1 MGHFA
6 YLMLSVF
13 FFFTEKEHNFKKKTI
28 SHYFTR
34 NNLNCL
40 NWHMY
45 FVVYR
50 LYCLK
55 TSDRLAGAL
64 LLCCRVALWQHLLK
78 MTVVVPLSIFLRFK
92 AELFFN
98 SFRAVTLLRDKLYF
112 GLVTVTSSSGAF
124 DTFQVALIGNT
135 SLNRWRELLPNFT
148 FVCYGCW
155 DKFETLW

>member
-1 MGHFA
+1 M
-6 YLMLSVF
+6 
-13 FFFTEKEHNFKKKTI
+13 
-28 SHYFTR
+28 
-34 NNLNCL
+34 
-40 NWHMY
+40 
-45 FVVYR
+45 VYR

-64 LLCCRVALWQHLLK
+64 LLCCRVALWPPFFFFVLLK
-78 MTVVVPLSIFLRFK
+78 VTVAVPLSVFFRFK

-98 SFRAVTLLRDKLYF
+98 SFGAVTLLRDKLYF

-148 FVCYGCW
+148 FVCYRCW
-155 DKFETLW
+155 DEFETLG